1 MNSGMDPQTYSPE
14 VTPPP
19 TEEPLPDGTDAP
31 RPGRRGCLPVAAGI
45 ALVLIGIPML
55 VCPGP
60 GVAVIASGFGMI
72 AVGLGL
78 KRGNKGS

>member
-1 MNSGMDPQTYSPE
+1 MYSGMDPQTHSPE

-19 TEEPLPDGTDAP
+19 TVEPRPDGAGAP
-31 RPGRRGCLPVAAGI
+31 RSGRRGCLPVAAGVV
-45 ALVLIGIPML
+45 LVLIGLPML

-60 GVAVIASGFGMI
+60 GVAVLASGFGMI